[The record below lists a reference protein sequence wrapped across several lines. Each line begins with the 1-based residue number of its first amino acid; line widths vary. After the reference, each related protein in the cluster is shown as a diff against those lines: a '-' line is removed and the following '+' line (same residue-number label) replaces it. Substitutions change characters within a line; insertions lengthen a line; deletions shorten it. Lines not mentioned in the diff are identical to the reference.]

1 MNCWYTF
8 LSRTIISAVLIAF
21 IANTSL
27 VAAAADDAT
36 DAGLVPIH
44 DTQTGSLVGYVD
56 MQQQEVFNSQHK
68 YVGAWD
74 NEGTYDASGDQ
85 ILDKPLPGMLLANSS
100 APTSEESQS
109 TLVMPKGKL
118 LNRIVIEQVPVPME
132 VLQERIVEGQMGRA
146 GRVLTDAERAER
158 EARRKLLLEKKAKHK
173 LHPDHKPAKPN
184 IQPTDKVSKKAKK
197 VPVAKERLA
206 SAK

>member
-1 MNCWYTF
+1 M
-8 LSRTIISAVLIAF
+8 
-21 IANTSL
+21 
-27 VAAAADDAT
+27 AADDAT
-36 DAGLVPIH
+36 DASLVPIH

-56 MQQQEVFNSQHK
+56 LHQQEVFNAQHK

-74 NEGTYDASGDQ
+74 DEGTYDASGDQ

-100 APTSEESQS
+100 APATEESQS

-132 VLQERIVEGQMGRA
+132 VLQERVVEGRMGRA

-158 EARRKLLLEKKAKHK
+158 EARRKLLLEKKAEHK
-173 LHPDHKPAKPN
+173 LHPEHKPAN
-184 IQPTDKVSKKAKK
+184 KVSKKAKK